1 MHKKRMAY
9 VTMGFGVLLV
19 VVMVLLAWGG
29 RRQSGGIVLP
39 ESLSG
44 SAGTEG
50 NGQDSQLDRIEITP
64 ETVRSAIGA
73 LPRPAAYRRA
83 QTVETFWSGGSGQSV
98 TQVYVSGSRT
108 RLDAALPDGSV
119 RHTLIEAAG
128 ERTLAGVWYDD
139 ESDWVELGSDE
150 LTADQAGRMLSY
162 ETVRDLPADAI
173 AQADYREAFGASC
186 IYVETRPDEDEYR
199 ERYWVNAYNGLL
211 MEAERLW
218 KDEVIYRFSAGEP
231 EIAPQEESLFRL
243 PDGSALGE
251 PELPPQDAA

>member
-1 MHKKRMAY
+1 MQKKRMTY

-19 VVMVLLAWGG
+19 VIMVLLAWGG
-29 RRQSGGIVLP
+29 RLQSGGIVLP
-39 ESLSG
+39 EGPSD
-44 SAGTEG
+44 SAGMEG

-73 LPRPAAYRRA
+73 LPRPAAYRRV

-98 TQVYVSGSRT
+98 TQVSVSGSRT

-119 RHTLIEAAG
+119 RHTLIEAAAG
-128 ERTLAGVWYDD
+128 GRTLAGVWYDD
-139 ESDWVELGSDE
+139 ETEWVELGSGE

-173 AQADYREAFGASC
+173 ARADYREALGASC
-186 IYVETRPDEDEYR
+186 IYVETRPDQDGYQ
-199 ERYWVNAYNGLL
+199 ERYWVNVHNGLL

-231 EIAPQEESLFRL
+231 EIAPQEESLFLL
-243 PDGSALGE
+243 PNGDALGE
-251 PELPPQDAA
+251 PALPPED

>member
-1 MHKKRMAY
+1 MHKKRMTY

-39 ESLSG
+39 ESLSN
-44 SAGTEG
+44 SAGMEG

-139 ESDWVELGSDE
+139 ETDWVELGSDE
-150 LTADQAGRMLSY
+150 LTADQIGRMLSY
-162 ETVRDLPADAI
+162 ETVRDLPVDAI

-186 IYVETRPDEDEYR
+186 VYVETRPDEDGYQ
-199 ERYWVNAYNGLL
+199 ERYWVNAHNGLL

-218 KDEVIYRFSAGEP
+218 KDEMIYRFSAGEP

-243 PDGSALGE
+243 PNGDALGE